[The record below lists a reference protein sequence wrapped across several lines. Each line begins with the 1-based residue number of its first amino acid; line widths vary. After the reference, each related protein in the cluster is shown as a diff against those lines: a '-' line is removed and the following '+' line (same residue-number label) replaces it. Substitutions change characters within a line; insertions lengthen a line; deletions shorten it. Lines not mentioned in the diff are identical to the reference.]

1 MVQLARGRQRLD
13 YSDEFQAWKSASVL
27 CISQGKQ
34 GWRVGEVGVRSKVW
48 GAQGLCFF
56 SFSLPNT
63 LVIDLGWGEKVSVCI
78 CRDQKTAW
86 RYWFSPTMWVP
97 VTEFRSSNLVA
108 NTFSLG
114 PKSFCLPGSQEMLA
128 LHVEKIAQTR
138 ETLLIVE
145 YSADSL
151 SNLLDWGLKVLWFWR
166 LEPGVSHLL
175 STHYS

>member
-1 MVQLARGRQRLD
+1 M
-13 YSDEFQAWKSASVL
+13 
-27 CISQGKQ
+27 
-34 GWRVGEVGVRSKVW
+34 GVRSKVW
-48 GAQGLCFF
+48 GAQGLYFF

-63 LVIDLGWGEKVSVCI
+63 LVIDLGWGEKVTVCI

-97 VTEFRSSNLVA
+97 VTELRSSNLVA
-108 NTFSLG
+108 NTFTHG

-128 LHVEKIAQTR
+128 FHVEKIVQTR

-151 SNLLDWGLKVLWFWR
+151 SNLLDLGFEGFVVLEV
-166 LEPGVSHLL
+166 EPGVSHLL
-175 STHYS
+175 STRYS

>member
-1 MVQLARGRQRLD
+1 
-13 YSDEFQAWKSASVL
+13 
-27 CISQGKQ
+27 
-34 GWRVGEVGVRSKVW
+34 
-48 GAQGLCFF
+48 
-56 SFSLPNT
+56 
-63 LVIDLGWGEKVSVCI
+63 
-78 CRDQKTAW
+78 
-86 RYWFSPTMWVP
+86 
-97 VTEFRSSNLVA
+97 
-108 NTFSLG
+108 
-114 PKSFCLPGSQEMLA
+114 MLA